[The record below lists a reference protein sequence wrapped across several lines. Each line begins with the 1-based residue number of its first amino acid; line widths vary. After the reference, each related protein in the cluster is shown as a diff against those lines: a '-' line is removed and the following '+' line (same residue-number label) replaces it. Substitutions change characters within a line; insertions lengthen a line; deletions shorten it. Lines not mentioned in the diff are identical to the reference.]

1 MIYALLALNYQK
13 DNSIIMKAY
22 QGLKS
27 YICKTDSH
35 YHLQNSPST
44 IWDTALLSY
53 AVQEAGVAIDDPF
66 VSSSISYIRSKQQTK
81 KGDWAIHA
89 KDVDPGG
96 WGFSD
101 SNSFIPDNDD
111 TSAALRAITRA
122 AIENPHIQENWNIGV
137 NYLIGLQN
145 KDGGWGAFEKDVT
158 SKWLTQLPIENAED
172 AITDPS
178 TPDLTGRV
186 LEFFGNYSNI
196 SNKNDM
202 VLNAVNWLLDNQE
215 VNGSWYGRWGICYLY
230 GTWAAVTGLRAVGVA
245 KDHPSIKKAEKWLL
259 SIQNVDGGWG
269 ESCLSAV
276 KKKFV
281 PLKFST
287 PSQTAWAIDT
297 LLTIRD
303 RNDDAIQKGVNYLLN
318 QTSRKENE
326 LKYPT
331 GLGLP
336 GQFYV
341 HYHSYNHI
349 FPLLALSHYVNS
361 REKD

>member
-1 MIYALLALNYQK
+1 
-13 DNSIIMKAY
+13 
-22 QGLKS
+22 
-27 YICKTDSH
+27 
-35 YHLQNSPST
+35 
-44 IWDTALLSY
+44 
-53 AVQEAGVAIDDPF
+53 
-66 VSSSISYIRSKQQTK
+66 
-81 KGDWAIHA
+81 
-89 KDVDPGG
+89 
-96 WGFSD
+96 
-101 SNSFIPDNDD
+101 
-111 TSAALRAITRA
+111 
-122 AIENPHIQENWNIGV
+122 
-137 NYLIGLQN
+137 
-145 KDGGWGAFEKDVT
+145 
-158 SKWLTQLPIENAED
+158 
-172 AITDPS
+172 
-178 TPDLTGRV
+178 
-186 LEFFGNYSNI
+186 
-196 SNKNDM
+196 
-202 VLNAVNWLLDNQE
+202 
-215 VNGSWYGRWGICYLY
+215 
-230 GTWAAVTGLRAVGVA
+230 VGVA

-318 QTSRKENE
+318 QTSRKEND